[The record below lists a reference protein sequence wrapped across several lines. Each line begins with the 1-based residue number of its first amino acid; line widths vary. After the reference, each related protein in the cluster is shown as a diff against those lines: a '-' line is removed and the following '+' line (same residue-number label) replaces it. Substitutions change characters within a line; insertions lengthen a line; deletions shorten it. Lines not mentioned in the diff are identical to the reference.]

1 MQLIDNARR
10 PIAFFSPA
18 QCKYSTFS
26 RELLGLYLAVKH
38 FPHYF
43 EGNPDIIMYC
53 DHEPL
58 VKAFYP
64 SNQIDNARQCR
75 HLSEIPSL
83 YTNLR
88 FIEGCD
94 NVVADVLSRIE
105 INSIFQHAAKID
117 WHTFAKTQRNDY
129 ELKRYL
135 DGTNFANVI
144 EEEWNGATLL
154 CDVSSDGTRAR
165 LNERD
170 AQGKFVTARPP
181 KRLAKPSSVSH
192 ALVSTLQKHRSKTSK
207 LIQFGSLHF
216 GDSCGWPIMWGGSC
230 VVKFVQTESCITKKT
245 IALLPWHLTTIVFV
259 IDSLSLW
266 LSSLH
271 KWSIHICIEERYVY
285 TLS

>member
-1 MQLIDNARR
+1 MVFNKEADVAFDNLKLVLCNHATLAHPRSDADTVLVSDASNISCGASIMQLIDNARR

-117 WHTFAKTQRNDY
+117 WHAFAKAQRNDY

-135 DGTNFANVI
+135 DETNFANVI

-154 CDVSSDGTRAR
+154 CDVSGDGTRAG
-165 LNERD
+165 LNERE
-170 AQGKFVTARPP
+170 AQAN
-181 KRLAKPSSVSH
+181 L
-192 ALVSTLQKHRSKTSK
+192 
-207 LIQFGSLHF
+207 
-216 GDSCGWPIMWGGSC
+216 
-230 VVKFVQTESCITKKT
+230 
-245 IALLPWHLTTIVFV
+245 
-259 IDSLSLW
+259 
-266 LSSLH
+266 
-271 KWSIHICIEERYVY
+271 
-285 TLS
+285 